1 MGDNIKDLIEQ
12 YPAYWALIKIFA
24 LLTAALIVHS
34 LLKNYFIRLIKKAV
48 GKTKTEWDDILFR
61 NKVFNKLIDI
71 VPAMMIYNFAR
82 LFGSAEELVERIAL
96 SYIIFAC
103 TLFVSSV
110 LNGINDI
117 YQTYPFSKDKPVKGY
132 IQTVKLIFYI
142 TAFLI
147 IISVLM
153 DKSPVLL
160 LSGIGAMMAV
170 ILLIFKDTILSLV
183 ASIQIRAND
192 LIKIGDWITM
202 PKFDADGDV
211 IDIALHTVK
220 VQNFDRT
227 ITTIPTHKF
236 IEESFQNWR
245 GMSESGGRRIKRSVN
260 IDLTTIK
267 FLDAEDIEK
276 YRNIR
281 VLKEYINSKVK
292 EIEEFN
298 RGLGEPEKN
307 FVNQRNLTN
316 IGTFRMYLKH
326 YLKNHPHIASDMTFL
341 IRQIA
346 PGPEGLP
353 IEIYVFAND
362 NRWVQYEEIQADIFD
377 HVLSV
382 VPQFGLS
389 VYQRPSGKD
398 IKFLKEGILS

>member
-1 MGDNIKDLIEQ
+1 M
-12 YPAYWALIKIFA
+12 
-24 LLTAALIVHS
+24 
-34 LLKNYFIRLIKKAV
+34 KKAV
-48 GKTKTEWDDILFR
+48 YKTKTDWDDILFKNR
-61 NKVFNKLIDI
+61 VFNKLIDI
-71 VPAMMIYNFAR
+71 VPAMIVYNFSN
-82 LFGSAEELVERIAL
+82 LFGNAEVLIERISL
-96 SYIIFAC
+96 SFIVLAC

-117 YQTYPFSKDKPVKGY
+117 YKTYPFSKDKPIKGY

-220 VQNFDRT
+220 IQNFDRT

-245 GMSESGGRRIKRSVN
+245 GMSESGGRRIKRSVS
-260 IDLTTIK
+260 IDITTIK
-267 FLDAEDIEK
+267 FLDSEDINK
-276 YRNIR
+276 YRKIR
-281 VLKEYINSKVK
+281 VLKDYIDLKVK
-292 EIEEFN
+292 EIEEYN
-298 RGLGEPEKN
+298 RNLGEPEKN
-307 FVNQRNLTN
+307 YVNQRNLTN
-316 IGTFRMYLKH
+316 VGTFRMYLKH
-326 YLKNHPHIASDMTFL
+326 YLKNHPSIASNMTFL
-341 IRQIA
+341 IRQLP

-353 IEIYVFAND
+353 VEIYVFAND

-398 IKFLKEGILS
+398 IKFLKEEVL

>member
-1 MGDNIKDLIEQ
+1 MNANINDLIEQ
-12 YPAYWALIKIFA
+12 YPAYWALLKISFLA
-24 LLTAALIVHS
+24 LSAFIVHYV
-34 LLKNYFIRLIKKAV
+34 LKIYFIRLMKKAV
-48 GKTKTEWDDILFR
+48 DKTKTDWDDILFK

-71 VPAMMIYNFAR
+71 VPAMIVYNFSN
-82 LFGSAEELVERIAL
+82 LFGNAEVLIERISL
-96 SYIIFAC
+96 SFIVFAC

-117 YQTYPFSKDKPVKGY
+117 YKTYPFSKDKPIKGY

-220 VQNFDRT
+220 IQNFDRT

-245 GMSESGGRRIKRSVN
+245 GMSESGGRRIKRSVS
-260 IDLTTIK
+260 IDITTIK
-267 FLDAEDIEK
+267 FLDSEDINK
-276 YRNIR
+276 YRKIR
-281 VLKEYINSKVK
+281 VLKDYIDSKVK
-292 EIEEFN
+292 EIEEYN
-298 RGLGEPEKN
+298 RNLGEPEKN
-307 FVNQRNLTN
+307 YVNQRNLTN
-316 IGTFRMYLKH
+316 VGTFRMYLKH
-326 YLKNHPHIASDMTFL
+326 YLQNHPSIASNMTFL
-341 IRQIA
+341 IRQLP

-353 IEIYVFAND
+353 VEIYVFAND

-398 IKFLKEGILS
+398 IKFLKEEVL